1 MKRIS
6 TTLFTRLYLSISA
19 AILISTIL
27 TFTIIESYAHK
38 QELRDFKED
47 IGYIHKG
54 LMNQIQL
61 GGVSADLELTVSPYF
76 EDRFSAKI
84 VDTANTDIEC
94 AQCLVLGQAQDASY
108 FETEKGV
115 RYAAIAL
122 NQPNTTLIITEK
134 LEVILDEGLELNV
147 EEVAFLLLISLC
159 LIIIATL
166 LYLPV
171 RQLQS
176 DIRALVECFANYG
189 RGNHQLRASDS
200 IPKPLNEIALSF
212 NKMADAIEKNVEERS
227 VFAQAIPHEI
237 RTPLSRIQLASGLIK
252 RSSKEVNTID
262 LADDIDSYIEDIN
275 VFINQMMELMK
286 LTDHGQHFSHDT
298 HQIIELEHFIRSR
311 AEQLN
316 SERKRD
322 MLFDIDSSIKV
333 SAYPVHLIL
342 LMDNLIKNALTYT
355 ANKVGAFV
363 IEEGGELSVSIEDDG
378 EGIAV
383 ADREKVFIPFNR
395 LDKSRNRKTGGL
407 GLGLA
412 IARASAH
419 KIGGRLRVEESRWGG
434 AKFTFSLK
442 LLDTV

>member
-1 MKRIS
+1 MNSIS

-27 TFTIIESYAHK
+27 TLVIIESYDYK
-38 QELRDFKED
+38 QEINDFKED
-47 IGYIHKG
+47 ISYIHKG
-54 LMNQIQL
+54 LMSQIQL
-61 GGVSADLELTVSPYF
+61 GAVSADVTLTVSPYF
-76 EDRFSAKI
+76 EDRFSAKVVNI
-84 VDTANTDIEC
+84 PHTDMGC
-94 AQCLVLGQAQDASY
+94 VQCLVLGQAQRASY
-108 FETEKGV
+108 YETEQGV

-122 NQPNTTLIITEK
+122 NGPNTTLIITEK
-134 LEVILDEGLELNV
+134 LEVIMDEEFDLNV
-147 EEVAFLLLISLC
+147 EEAAFLLLISLC
-159 LIIIATL
+159 LVIIATL
-166 LYLPV
+166 LYWPV

-176 DIRALVECFANYG
+176 DIKALVECFANYG

-262 LADDIDSYIEDIN
+262 LADDIDNYIEDIN

-286 LTDHGQHFSHDT
+286 LTDHGQHFSDDT
-298 HQIIELEHFIRSR
+298 HQLIELEHFIRSR
-311 AEQLN
+311 GEQLN
-316 SERKRD
+316 LERKHEMFFEVD
-322 MLFDIDSSIKV
+322 NTIKI

-342 LMDNLIKNALTYT
+342 LMDNLLKNALAYT
-355 ANKVGAFV
+355 ANKVGVFAT
-363 IEEGGELSVSIEDDG
+363 EKDGELFVSVEDDG

-419 KIGGRLRVEESRWGG
+419 KIGGSLRVDESRWGG

-442 LLDTV
+442 L